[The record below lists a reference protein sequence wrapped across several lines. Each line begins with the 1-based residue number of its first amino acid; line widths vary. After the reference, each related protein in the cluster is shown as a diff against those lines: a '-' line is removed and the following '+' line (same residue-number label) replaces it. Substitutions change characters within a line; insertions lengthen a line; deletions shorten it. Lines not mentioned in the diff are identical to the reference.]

1 MLSCRLEDSLV
12 EQSSRSRGA
21 ALSRAGEGSG
31 ASRKEGWQAGDEGV
45 GSGRLSAGMN
55 AGSEIRSRREKKS
68 W

>member
-31 ASRKEGWQAGDEGV
+31 ARRKEGRGAGGEGV

-55 AGSEIRSRREKKS
+55 VGSEMRSRREKKS